1 MRKLRKILCLLFIVG
16 IVASMPFET
25 AMAASRSEDFTTESA
40 SEENKLS
47 IKQLVSDME
56 SGKVECVLWN
66 EVKHFGDDEPYRK
79 KNEYE
84 IWINDTYSAEGYN
97 VKEEVY
103 QVIRVQ
109 AIKNDI
115 GLIEI
120 PIGGDTIKKEELDN
134 IIQYE
139 KIECIEAEQCFFK
152 LYNYSVKTNLGNINI
167 VGCGMEKLSKIQ
179 SFASKYGLSVK
190 TTNLARIT
198 IESILFVIF
207 ASGFGV
213 CIIWNIVD
221 LSIREHFNNKNYSL
235 WDSFDTVAVYAC
247 IIAVFSFLAWTI
259 MMIVDAIIS

>member
-16 IVASMPFET
+16 IVASMPFGT
-25 AMAASRSEDFTTESA
+25 AMAASRSEDSTTESV
-40 SEENKLS
+40 SEENELS
-47 IKQLVSDME
+47 MKQLVSDME

-84 IWINDTYSAEGYN
+84 IWINDTYSEEGYK
-97 VKEEVY
+97 V
-103 QVIRVQ
+103 
-109 AIKNDI
+109 
-115 GLIEI
+115 
-120 PIGGDTIKKEELDN
+120 KEELDN

-167 VGCGMEKLSKIQ
+167 VGCGTKKLSKIQ

-213 CIIWNIVD
+213 CMIW
-221 LSIREHFNNKNYSL
+221 SITDNLLVSKHFNNIEECI
-235 WDSFDTVAVYAC
+235 DTVSICVLT
-247 IIAVFSFLAWTI
+247 IAVFSFLAWSI
-259 MMIVDAIIS
+259 MVIADVIIS